1 MFNFS
6 GMKWNMSFA
15 QVTLYS
21 SHLHFIGFVVV
32 VVVVKEIPPNHN
44 KNLID
49 LFFGD
54 IHNQIFDEM
63 PHNGS
68 K

>member
-1 MFNFS
+1 
-6 GMKWNMSFA
+6 MSFA
-15 QVTLYS
+15 QVMLYS
-21 SHLHFIGFVVV
+21 CITFILYGFLCGFFFFP
-32 VVVVKEIPPNHN
+32 KEIRPNHN

-49 LFFGD
+49 PFFGD

-63 PHNGS
+63 PHNGL

>member
-1 MFNFS
+1 MEHVLCP
-6 GMKWNMSFA
+6 GHALVQLPSFYRD
-15 QVTLYS
+15 V
-21 SHLHFIGFVVV
+21 FPP
-32 VVVVKEIPPNHN
+32 KEIPPDHN

-49 LFFGD
+49 PFFGD

>member
-1 MFNFS
+1 MGHVLCPGHTLFPS
-6 GMKWNMSFA
+6 PSF
-15 QVTLYS
+15 YRI
-21 SHLHFIGFVVV
+21 FFV
-32 VVVVKEIPPNHN
+32 KQIPPNHN

-49 LFFGD
+49 PLFGD